1 MLPQKKLAYITFV
14 YWFLLVYMVAALVW
28 WFIALN
34 RQTDEMTSLR
44 ISQLTG
50 SEANYAEKLAEAE
63 SFKSRKVTQYTGE
76 GAIFLILILVG
87 AVFVYRA
94 TRKQLQLAQQQ
105 QNFMMAI
112 THELK
117 TPIAVAKL
125 NLETLQRRKLDEAK
139 QQELLQSALLET
151 ERLND
156 LTNNILLASRMDGG
170 EQEYFSEIIDMQLLL
185 QEVLRQFKA
194 RYPDRII
201 NYQAHKTNSI
211 KGDSLLIKLLIN
223 NLLDNAIKYTDASA
237 VITLSVDQEEK
248 SVLLRVADT
257 GAGIPEEEKQKIF
270 QKFYRMGSEATRRA
284 KGTGLG
290 LYLCSRIVAGHG
302 GSIRVEDNLP
312 HGSIFMVQLPAHLF

>member
-14 YWFLLVYMVAALVW
+14 YWFLLVYIVAALVW

-34 RQTDEMTSLR
+34 RQTDEMTALR

-50 SEANYAEKLAEAE
+50 KETNYAAKLAEAE
-63 SFKSRKVTQYTGE
+63 SFKKRKVTQYIGE

-112 THELK
+112 THEFK

-125 NLETLQRRKLDEAK
+125 NLETLQRRKLDEGK

-170 EQEYFSEIIDMQLLL
+170 EQEYFSESIELQQLV
-185 QEVLRQFKA
+185 QEMVRQFKA
-194 RYPDRII
+194 RYPGRTIH
-201 NYQAHKTNSI
+201 YKAHKTAFI
-211 KGDSLLIKLLIN
+211 RGDGLLIKILIS
-223 NLLDNAIKYTDASA
+223 NLLDNAIKYTDSSA
-237 VITLSVDQEEK
+237 VISLMVDQDARNVHLK
-248 SVLLRVADT
+248 VADT
-257 GAGIPEEEKQKIF
+257 GKGIPEEEKQKIF
-270 QKFYRMGSEATRRA
+270 QKFYRMGSEATRKA

-302 GSIRVEDNLP
+302 GTIQVENNQP
-312 HGSIFMVQLPAHLF
+312 HGSIFIVQLPAHLT